1 MCSKTSLQYQNTPG
15 SPGTPL
21 PIERTGGS
29 PSAPTSPT
37 PPHTLYTTHSLHG
50 TSSRFSPSTMQR
62 ILVPARGIV
71 RKSVPSAQAQKD
83 LRRKKDAFIT
93 ENPSSASSE
102 LLDMVGAQPVE
113 KKRGKTGTNTGED
126 TGEVWRCQSAAKR
139 TAHTTWLRANR
150 GKTGTNKQVKYGDA
164 RVLRSEQH
172 TQHGC
177 AQTGEKQALINR

>member
-1 MCSKTSLQYQNTPG
+1 MRRESFIKKVRLAACAPKHPYNTKTHLALQELR
-15 SPGTPL
+15 SPLNGLEGVPQPRPL
-21 PIERTGGS
+21 PHL
-29 PSAPTSPT
+29 
-37 PPHTLYTTHSLHG
+37 HTLSTRHTLHG
-50 TSSRFSPSTMQR
+50 TSSRFSSSTMQR

-126 TGEVWRCQSAAKR
+126 TGEVWRCQSAAK
-139 TAHTTWLRANR
+139 
-150 GKTGTNKQVKYGDA
+150 
-164 RVLRSEQH
+164 
-172 TQHGC
+172 
-177 AQTGEKQALINR
+177 